1 MEFIELAGFILQFS
15 YPYAKTVYG
24 FSIPA
29 YIALIVAG
37 GIFLALHACKAAALF
52 IMAKKQGKKKLLW
65 CAFLPFAN
73 TFLIGEL
80 GGEVKFGNLR
90 LKHVGIV
97 AMLAELVFVA
107 CRGFVLGYYAYA
119 FHNGLTYFEVE
130 NNMIG
135 WGFNEGVLTDGMYT
149 ALNACE
155 IAGYILSFV
164 VIIAFIFV
172 NIGIFRKYAPDSYIW
187 MVVLCALLPPVEGIL
202 LLVFA
207 RRTPVDY
214 EKYMRERIEAIRR
227 RQAQYGPYGPY
238 GPYGQNPYG
247 QNQNPYGQNQNPY
260 GQPQQGSA
268 QGNEAPPDP
277 FGEFSDQK
285 GQGSQNGGGQ
295 SQNGGSGQNQNG
307 NGQNQNG
314 NGQNQNGNGQNG
326 SDADDFFS

>member
-90 LKHVGIV
+90 LKHVGVV

-107 CRGFVLGYYAYA
+107 CRGFVLGVYAYA
-119 FHNGLTYFEVE
+119 FQNGKTWFEFE
-130 NNMIG
+130 ENMIG

-164 VIIAFIFV
+164 VLIAFIFV

-227 RQAQYGPYGPY
+227 RQQAQYGPYGPY

-260 GQPQQGSA
+260 GQPQQGGA

-295 SQNGGSGQNQNG
+295 NQNGGQ
-307 NGQNQNG
+307 NGQNG
-314 NGQNQNGNGQNG
+314 GGNGQNG

>member
-24 FSIPA
+24 FWIPA

-37 GIFLALHACKAAALF
+37 GVFLALHACKAAALF

-90 LKHVGIV
+90 LKHVGVV

-107 CRGFVLGYYAYA
+107 CRGFVLGVYAYA
-119 FHNGLTYFEVE
+119 FQNGKTWFEFE
-130 NNMIG
+130 ENMIG

-164 VIIAFIFV
+164 VLIAFIFV

-227 RQAQYGPYGPY
+227 RQQAQYGPYGPY
-238 GPYGQNPYG
+238 GPYG
-247 QNQNPYGQNQNPY
+247 QNPYGQNQNPY

-285 GQGSQNGGGQ
+285 GQGSQNGN
-295 SQNGGSGQNQNG
+295 SQNQNG
-307 NGQNQNG
+307 SSGGQNG
-314 NGQNQNGNGQNG
+314 SGNGQNG

>member
-24 FSIPA
+24 FSIDA

-52 IMAKKQGKKKLLW
+52 IMAKKQGKKRLLW

-97 AMLAELVFVA
+97 AMIAELFFVA

-149 ALNACE
+149 ALHACE

-164 VIIAFIFV
+164 VIIAFILV

-207 RRTPVDY
+207 SSTPVDY

-227 RQAQYGPYGPY
+227 RQAQYGTYGPY
-238 GPYGQNPYG
+238 GPYG
-247 QNQNPYGQNQNPY
+247 QNPYGQNQNPY

-285 GQGSQNGGGQ
+285 GQGSQNGN
-295 SQNGGSGQNQNG
+295 SQNQNG
-307 NGQNQNG
+307 SSG
-314 NGQNQNGNGQNG
+314 GQNG

>member
-52 IMAKKQGKKKLLW
+52 IMAKKQGEKKLLW

-214 EKYMRERIEAIRR
+214 DKYMRERIEAIRR
-227 RQAQYGPYGPY
+227 RQQAQYGPYGPY
-238 GPYGQNPYG
+238 GPYG
-247 QNQNPYGQNQNPY
+247 QNPYGQNQNPY

-277 FGEFSDQK
+277 FGEFSNQK
-285 GQGSQNGGGQ
+285 GQGSQNG
-295 SQNGGSGQNQNG
+295 SGQNQNG
-307 NGQNQNG
+307 GQNGQNG
-314 NGQNQNGNGQNG
+314 GGSGQNG

>member
-52 IMAKKQGKKKLLW
+52 IMAKKQGKKRLLW

-97 AMLAELVFVA
+97 AMIAELFFVA
-107 CRGFVLGYYAYA
+107 CRGFVLGVYAYA
-119 FHNGLTYFEVE
+119 FQNERTWFEFE
-130 NNMIG
+130 ENMIG

-164 VIIAFIFV
+164 VLIAFIFV

-227 RQAQYGPYGPY
+227 RQQAQYGPYGPY

-247 QNQNPYGQNQNPY
+247 QNQNPYGQ
-260 GQPQQGSA
+260 PQQGGA

-285 GQGSQNGGGQ
+285 GQGSQNG
-295 SQNGGSGQNQNG
+295 SS
-307 NGQNQNG
+307 
-314 NGQNQNGNGQNG
+314 QNQNGNGQNG

>member
-90 LKHVGIV
+90 LKHVGV
-97 AMLAELVFVA
+97 AAMLAELVFVA

-155 IAGYILSFV
+155 IAGYILSFAAL
-164 VIIAFIFV
+164 IAFIFV

-214 EKYMRERIEAIRR
+214 DKYMRERIEAIRR
-227 RQAQYGPYGPY
+227 QQAQYGPYGPY

-295 SQNGGSGQNQNG
+295 NQNGGQ
-307 NGQNQNG
+307 NGQNG
-314 NGQNQNGNGQNG
+314 GGSGQNG

>member
-37 GIFLALHACKAAALF
+37 GVFLALHACKAAALF

-90 LKHVGIV
+90 LKHVGV
-97 AMLAELVFVA
+97 AAMLAELVFVA

-164 VIIAFIFV
+164 VLIAFIFV

-214 EKYMRERIEAIRR
+214 DKYMRERIEAIRR
-227 RQAQYGPYGPY
+227 RQQAQYGPYGPY

-285 GQGSQNGGGQ
+285 GQGSQNG
-295 SQNGGSGQNQNG
+295 SSQNQNG
-307 NGQNQNG
+307 SSG
-314 NGQNQNGNGQNG
+314 GQNG

>member
-24 FSIPA
+24 FSIDA

-37 GIFLALHACKAAALF
+37 GVFLALHACKAAALF

-90 LKHVGIV
+90 LKHVGVV

-227 RQAQYGPYGPY
+227 RQQAQYGPYGPY

-247 QNQNPYGQNQNPY
+247 QNQNPYGQ
-260 GQPQQGSA
+260 PQQGGA

-285 GQGSQNGGGQ
+285 GQGSQNGGG
-295 SQNGGSGQNQNG
+295 
-307 NGQNQNG
+307 
-314 NGQNQNGNGQNG
+314 NGQNG

>member
-97 AMLAELVFVA
+97 AMIAELFFVA
-107 CRGFVLGYYAYA
+107 CRGFVLGVYAYA
-119 FHNGLTYFEVE
+119 FQNGKTWFEFE
-130 NNMIG
+130 ENMIG

-227 RQAQYGPYGPY
+227 RQAQYGTYGPY

-260 GQPQQGSA
+260 GQPQQGGA

-285 GQGSQNGGGQ
+285 GQGSQNGN
-295 SQNGGSGQNQNG
+295 SQNQNG
-307 NGQNQNG
+307 SSG
-314 NGQNQNGNGQNG
+314 GQNG

>member
-24 FSIPA
+24 FSIDA

-90 LKHVGIV
+90 LKHVGVV

-227 RQAQYGPYGPY
+227 RQAQYGTYGPY
-238 GPYGQNPYG
+238 GPYG
-247 QNQNPYGQNQNPY
+247 QNPYGQNQNPY

-285 GQGSQNGGGQ
+285 GQGSQNGN
-295 SQNGGSGQNQNG
+295 SQNQNG
-307 NGQNQNG
+307 GG
-314 NGQNQNGNGQNG
+314 SGQNG

>member
-37 GIFLALHACKAAALF
+37 GVFLALHACKAAALF

-164 VIIAFIFV
+164 VLIAFIFV

-214 EKYMRERIEAIRR
+214 DKYMRERIEAIRR
-227 RQAQYGPYGPY
+227 RQQAQYGPYGPY

-260 GQPQQGSA
+260 GQPQQGGA

-285 GQGSQNGGGQ
+285 GQGSQNGN
-295 SQNGGSGQNQNG
+295 SQNQNG
-307 NGQNQNG
+307 S
-314 NGQNQNGNGQNG
+314 GNGQNG

>member
-107 CRGFVLGYYAYA
+107 CRGFVLGVYAYA
-119 FHNGLTYFEVE
+119 FQNGKTWFEFE
-130 NNMIG
+130 ENMIG

-164 VIIAFIFV
+164 VLIAFIFV

-214 EKYMRERIEAIRR
+214 DKYMRERIEAIRR

-238 GPYGQNPYG
+238 GPYG
-247 QNQNPYGQNQNPY
+247 QNPYGQNQNPY

-285 GQGSQNGGGQ
+285 GQGSQNGN
-295 SQNGGSGQNQNG
+295 SQNQNG
-307 NGQNQNG
+307 SSG
-314 NGQNQNGNGQNG
+314 GQNG

>member
-90 LKHVGIV
+90 LKHVGV
-97 AMLAELVFVA
+97 AAMLAELVFVA

-164 VIIAFIFV
+164 VLIAFIFV

-227 RQAQYGPYGPY
+227 RQAQYGPYGSY
-238 GPYGQNPYG
+238 GPYG
-247 QNQNPYGQNQNPY
+247 QNPYGQNQNPY

-285 GQGSQNGGGQ
+285 GQGSQNGN
-295 SQNGGSGQNQNG
+295 SQNQNG
-307 NGQNQNG
+307 SSG
-314 NGQNQNGNGQNG
+314 GQNG

>member
-52 IMAKKQGKKKLLW
+52 IMAKKQGKKRLLW

-227 RQAQYGPYGPY
+227 RQQAQYGPYGPY
-238 GPYGQNPYG
+238 GPYG
-247 QNQNPYGQNQNPY
+247 QNPYGQNQNPY

-285 GQGSQNGGGQ
+285 GQGSQNGN
-295 SQNGGSGQNQNG
+295 SQNQNG
-307 NGQNQNG
+307 GQNGQNG
-314 NGQNQNGNGQNG
+314 SGNGQNG

>member
-24 FSIPA
+24 FWIPA

-52 IMAKKQGKKKLLW
+52 IMAKKQGKKRLLW

-90 LKHVGIV
+90 LKHVGIA

-155 IAGYILSFV
+155 IAGYILSFAV
-164 VIIAFIFV
+164 LIAFIFV

-227 RQAQYGPYGPY
+227 RQAQYGTYGPY
-238 GPYGQNPYG
+238 GPYG
-247 QNQNPYGQNQNPY
+247 QNPYGQNQNPY

-295 SQNGGSGQNQNG
+295 NQNGGQ
-307 NGQNQNG
+307 NGQNG
-314 NGQNQNGNGQNG
+314 SSGGQNG

>member
-97 AMLAELVFVA
+97 AMIAELFFVA

-155 IAGYILSFV
+155 IAGYILSFA

-227 RQAQYGPYGPY
+227 RQAQYGTYGPY
-238 GPYGQNPYG
+238 GPYG
-247 QNQNPYGQNQNPY
+247 QNPYGQNQNPY

-285 GQGSQNGGGQ
+285 GQGSQNG
-295 SQNGGSGQNQNG
+295 SSQNQNG
-307 NGQNQNG
+307 SSG
-314 NGQNQNGNGQNG
+314 GQNG

>member
-90 LKHVGIV
+90 LKHVGVV

-164 VIIAFIFV
+164 VLIAFIFV

-227 RQAQYGPYGPY
+227 RQQAQYGPYGPY

-285 GQGSQNGGGQ
+285 GQGSQNG
-295 SQNGGSGQNQNG
+295 SSQNQNG
-307 NGQNQNG
+307 S
-314 NGQNQNGNGQNG
+314 GQNG

>member
-24 FSIPA
+24 FSIDA
-29 YIALIVAG
+29 YIALIIAG
-37 GIFLALHACKAAALF
+37 GVFLALHACKAAALF

-90 LKHVGIV
+90 LKHVGVV

-214 EKYMRERIEAIRR
+214 DKYMRERIEAIRR
-227 RQAQYGPYGPY
+227 RQAQYGTYGPY
-238 GPYGQNPYG
+238 GPYG
-247 QNQNPYGQNQNPY
+247 QNPYGQNQNPY

-285 GQGSQNGGGQ
+285 GQGSQNGN
-295 SQNGGSGQNQNG
+295 SQNQNG
-307 NGQNQNG
+307 SSG
-314 NGQNQNGNGQNG
+314 GQNG

>member
-90 LKHVGIV
+90 LKHVGVV

-155 IAGYILSFV
+155 IAGYILSFAAL
-164 VIIAFIFV
+164 IAFIFV

-227 RQAQYGPYGPY
+227 RQAQYGTYGPY
-238 GPYGQNPYG
+238 GPYG
-247 QNQNPYGQNQNPY
+247 QNPYGQNQNPY

-295 SQNGGSGQNQNG
+295 NQNGGQ
-307 NGQNQNG
+307 NGQNG
-314 NGQNQNGNGQNG
+314 GGSGQNG
-326 SDADDFFS
+326 SDADGFFS

>member
-37 GIFLALHACKAAALF
+37 GVFLALHACKAAALF

-90 LKHVGIV
+90 LKHVGVV

-164 VIIAFIFV
+164 VLIAFIFV

-227 RQAQYGPYGPY
+227 RQAQYGTYGPY

-285 GQGSQNGGGQ
+285 GQGSQNG
-295 SQNGGSGQNQNG
+295 SSQNQNG
-307 NGQNQNG
+307 S
-314 NGQNQNGNGQNG
+314 GNGQNG

>member
-24 FSIPA
+24 FWIPA

-97 AMLAELVFVA
+97 AMIAELFFVA
-107 CRGFVLGYYAYA
+107 CRGFVLGVYAYA
-119 FHNGLTYFEVE
+119 FQNGKTWFEFE
-130 NNMIG
+130 ENMIG

-164 VIIAFIFV
+164 VLIAFIFV

-214 EKYMRERIEAIRR
+214 EKYMRERIEEIRR
-227 RQAQYGPYGPY
+227 RQAQYGTYGPY

-260 GQPQQGSA
+260 GQPQQGGA

-285 GQGSQNGGGQ
+285 GQGSQNGN
-295 SQNGGSGQNQNG
+295 SQNQNG
-307 NGQNQNG
+307 SSG
-314 NGQNQNGNGQNG
+314 GQNG

>member
-80 GGEVKFGNLR
+80 GGEVKFGNMR
-90 LKHVGIV
+90 LKHVGVV

-227 RQAQYGPYGPY
+227 RQQAQYGPYGPY

-247 QNQNPYGQNQNPY
+247 QNQNPYGQ
-260 GQPQQGSA
+260 PQQGGA

-295 SQNGGSGQNQNG
+295 NQNGGQ
-307 NGQNQNG
+307 NGQNG
-314 NGQNQNGNGQNG
+314 GGSGQNG

>member
-52 IMAKKQGKKKLLW
+52 IMAKKQGKKRLLW

-97 AMLAELVFVA
+97 AMIAELFFVA
-107 CRGFVLGYYAYA
+107 CRGFVLGVYAYA
-119 FHNGLTYFEVE
+119 FQNERTWFEFE
-130 NNMIG
+130 ENMIG
-135 WGFNEGVLTDGMYT
+135 WGFEEGWLTDGMYT

-155 IAGYILSFV
+155 IAGYILSFAAL
-164 VIIAFIFV
+164 IAFIFV

-187 MVVLCALLPPVEGIL
+187 MVVLCALLPPVERIL

-207 RRTPVDY
+207 RRTPG
-214 EKYMRERIEAIRR
+214 A
-227 RQAQYGPYGPY
+227 
-238 GPYGQNPYG
+238 
-247 QNQNPYGQNQNPY
+247 
-260 GQPQQGSA
+260 
-268 QGNEAPPDP
+268 
-277 FGEFSDQK
+277 
-285 GQGSQNGGGQ
+285 
-295 SQNGGSGQNQNG
+295 
-307 NGQNQNG
+307 
-314 NGQNQNGNGQNG
+314 
-326 SDADDFFS
+326 

>member
-24 FSIPA
+24 FSIDA

-37 GIFLALHACKAAALF
+37 GVFLALHACKAAALF

-97 AMLAELVFVA
+97 AMIAELFFVA
-107 CRGFVLGYYAYA
+107 CRGFVLGVYAYA
-119 FHNGLTYFEVE
+119 FQNERTWFEFE
-130 NNMIG
+130 ENMIG

-164 VIIAFIFV
+164 VLIAFIFV

-214 EKYMRERIEAIRR
+214 DKYMRERIEAIRR
-227 RQAQYGPYGPY
+227 RQQAQYGPYGPY
-238 GPYGQNPYG
+238 GPYG
-247 QNQNPYGQNQNPY
+247 QNPYGQNQNPY

-285 GQGSQNGGGQ
+285 GQGSQNG
-295 SQNGGSGQNQNG
+295 SGQNQNG
-307 NGQNQNG
+307 SSG
-314 NGQNQNGNGQNG
+314 GQNG

>member
-24 FSIPA
+24 FSIDA

-37 GIFLALHACKAAALF
+37 GVFLALHACKAAALL

-97 AMLAELVFVA
+97 AMIAELFFVA

-135 WGFNEGVLTDGMYT
+135 WGFHEGVLTDGMYT

-164 VIIAFIFV
+164 VLIAFIFV

-214 EKYMRERIEAIRR
+214 DKYMRERIEAIRR
-227 RQAQYGPYGPY
+227 RQQAQYGPYGSY

-247 QNQNPYGQNQNPY
+247 QNPYGQNQNPY

-295 SQNGGSGQNQNG
+295 NQNGGQNG
-307 NGQNQNG
+307 QSGSG
-314 NGQNQNGNGQNG
+314 SGQNG

>member
-52 IMAKKQGKKKLLW
+52 IMAKKQGKKRLLW

-90 LKHVGIV
+90 LKHVGVV

-227 RQAQYGPYGPY
+227 RQQAQYGPYGPY

-285 GQGSQNGGGQ
+285 GQGSQNG
-295 SQNGGSGQNQNG
+295 SSQNQNG
-307 NGQNQNG
+307 GQNGQNG
-314 NGQNQNGNGQNG
+314 GGSGQNG

>member
-24 FSIPA
+24 FSIDA

-37 GIFLALHACKAAALF
+37 GVFLALHACKAAALF

-90 LKHVGIV
+90 LKHVGVV

-227 RQAQYGPYGPY
+227 RQAQYGTYGPY
-238 GPYGQNPYG
+238 GPYG
-247 QNQNPYGQNQNPY
+247 QNPYGQNQNPY

-285 GQGSQNGGGQ
+285 GQGSQNGN
-295 SQNGGSGQNQNG
+295 SQNQNG
-307 NGQNQNG
+307 SSG
-314 NGQNQNGNGQNG
+314 GQNG

>member
-24 FSIPA
+24 FSIDA

-52 IMAKKQGKKKLLW
+52 IMAKKQGKKRLLW

-90 LKHVGIV
+90 LKHVGVV

-214 EKYMRERIEAIRR
+214 DKYMRERIEAIRR
-227 RQAQYGPYGPY
+227 RQAQYGTYGPY
-238 GPYGQNPYG
+238 GPYG
-247 QNQNPYGQNQNPY
+247 QNPYGQNQNPY

-285 GQGSQNGGGQ
+285 GQGSQNGN
-295 SQNGGSGQNQNG
+295 SQNQNG
-307 NGQNQNG
+307 SSG
-314 NGQNQNGNGQNG
+314 GQNG

>member
-24 FSIPA
+24 FSIDA

-37 GIFLALHACKAAALF
+37 GVFLALHACKAAALF

-90 LKHVGIV
+90 LKHVGVV

-155 IAGYILSFV
+155 IAGYILSFAAL
-164 VIIAFIFV
+164 IAFIFV

-227 RQAQYGPYGPY
+227 RQAQYGTYGPY

-247 QNQNPYGQNQNPY
+247 QNQNPYGQ
-260 GQPQQGSA
+260 PQQGGA

-277 FGEFSDQK
+277 FGEFSNQK
-285 GQGSQNGGGQ
+285 GQGSQNGN
-295 SQNGGSGQNQNG
+295 SQNQNG
-307 NGQNQNG
+307 SSG
-314 NGQNQNGNGQNG
+314 GQNG

>member
-52 IMAKKQGKKKLLW
+52 IMAKKQGKKRLLW

-90 LKHVGIV
+90 LKHVGVV

-107 CRGFVLGYYAYA
+107 CRGFVLGVYAYA
-119 FHNGLTYFEVE
+119 FQNGKTWFEFE
-130 NNMIG
+130 ENMIG

-164 VIIAFIFV
+164 VLIAFIFV

-214 EKYMRERIEAIRR
+214 DKYMRERIEAIRR

-238 GPYGQNPYG
+238 GPYG
-247 QNQNPYGQNQNPY
+247 QNPYGQNQNPY

-295 SQNGGSGQNQNG
+295 
-307 NGQNQNG
+307 
-314 NGQNQNGNGQNG
+314 NQNGNGQNG

>member
-24 FSIPA
+24 FSIDA
-29 YIALIVAG
+29 YIALIIAG
-37 GIFLALHACKAAALF
+37 GVFLALHACKAAALF

-90 LKHVGIV
+90 LKHVGVV

-119 FHNGLTYFEVE
+119 FQNERTWFEFE
-130 NNMIG
+130 ENMIG
-135 WGFNEGVLTDGMYT
+135 WGFEEGWLTDGMYT

-155 IAGYILSFV
+155 IAGYILSFAAL
-164 VIIAFIFV
+164 IAFIFV

-227 RQAQYGPYGPY
+227 RQAQYGTYGPY
-238 GPYGQNPYG
+238 GPYG
-247 QNQNPYGQNQNPY
+247 QNPYGQNQNPY

-285 GQGSQNGGGQ
+285 GQGSQNG
-295 SQNGGSGQNQNG
+295 SGQNQNG
-307 NGQNQNG
+307 NGQNG
-314 NGQNQNGNGQNG
+314 G
-326 SDADDFFS
+326 DADDFFS

>member
-24 FSIPA
+24 FSIDA

-90 LKHVGIV
+90 FKHVGIA
-97 AMLAELVFVA
+97 AMLAELFYVG

-155 IAGYILSFV
+155 IAGYILSFAAL
-164 VIIAFIFV
+164 IAFIFV

-214 EKYMRERIEAIRR
+214 DKYMRERIEAIRR
-227 RQAQYGPYGPY
+227 RQQAQYGPYGPY

-247 QNQNPYGQNQNPY
+247 QSQNPY

-295 SQNGGSGQNQNG
+295 NQSSGQNGGGS
-307 NGQNQNG
+307 
-314 NGQNQNGNGQNG
+314 GQNG

>member
-24 FSIPA
+24 FSIDA
-29 YIALIVAG
+29 YIALIIAG
-37 GIFLALHACKAAALF
+37 GVFLALHACKAAALF

-90 LKHVGIV
+90 LKHVGVV

-155 IAGYILSFV
+155 IAGYILSFAAL
-164 VIIAFIFV
+164 IAFIFV

-214 EKYMRERIEAIRR
+214 DKYMRERIEAIRR
-227 RQAQYGPYGPY
+227 RQAQYGTYGPY
-238 GPYGQNPYG
+238 GPYG
-247 QNQNPYGQNQNPY
+247 QNPYGQNQNPY

-285 GQGSQNGGGQ
+285 GQGSQNG
-295 SQNGGSGQNQNG
+295 SGQNQNG
-307 NGQNQNG
+307 GQ
-314 NGQNQNGNGQNG
+314 NGQNG

>member
-24 FSIPA
+24 FSIDA

-37 GIFLALHACKAAALF
+37 GVFLALHACKAAALF

-107 CRGFVLGYYAYA
+107 CRGFVLGVYAYA
-119 FHNGLTYFEVE
+119 FQNGRTWFEFE
-130 NNMIG
+130 ENMIG

-227 RQAQYGPYGPY
+227 RQAQYGTYGPY
-238 GPYGQNPYG
+238 GPYG
-247 QNQNPYGQNQNPY
+247 QNPYGQNQNPY

-285 GQGSQNGGGQ
+285 GQGSQNG
-295 SQNGGSGQNQNG
+295 SGQNQNG
-307 NGQNQNG
+307 NGQNG
-314 NGQNQNGNGQNG
+314 G
-326 SDADDFFS
+326 DADDFFS

>member
-24 FSIPA
+24 FWIPA

-107 CRGFVLGYYAYA
+107 CRGFVLGVYAYA
-119 FHNGLTYFEVE
+119 FQNGKTWFEFE
-130 NNMIG
+130 ENMIG

-164 VIIAFIFV
+164 VLIAFIFV

-227 RQAQYGPYGPY
+227 RQQAQYGPYGPY

-260 GQPQQGSA
+260 GQPQQGGA

-285 GQGSQNGGGQ
+285 GQGSQNGN
-295 SQNGGSGQNQNG
+295 SQNQNG
-307 NGQNQNG
+307 SSG
-314 NGQNQNGNGQNG
+314 GQNG

>member
-90 LKHVGIV
+90 LKHVGVV

-119 FHNGLTYFEVE
+119 FHNGFTYFEVE

-227 RQAQYGPYGPY
+227 QQAQYGPYGPY
-238 GPYGQNPYG
+238 GPYG
-247 QNQNPYGQNQNPY
+247 QNPYGQNQNPY

-295 SQNGGSGQNQNG
+295 NQNGGQ
-307 NGQNQNG
+307 NGQNG
-314 NGQNQNGNGQNG
+314 SSGGHNG

>member
-52 IMAKKQGKKKLLW
+52 IMAKKQGKKRLLW

-97 AMLAELVFVA
+97 AMIAELFFVA
-107 CRGFVLGYYAYA
+107 CRGFVLGVYAYA
-119 FHNGLTYFEVE
+119 FQNGKTWFEFE
-130 NNMIG
+130 ENMIG

-164 VIIAFIFV
+164 VLIAFIFV

-227 RQAQYGPYGPY
+227 RQQAQYGPYGPY

-247 QNQNPYGQNQNPY
+247 QNQNPYGQ
-260 GQPQQGSA
+260 PQQGGA

-295 SQNGGSGQNQNG
+295 NQNG
-307 NGQNQNG
+307 SSG
-314 NGQNQNGNGQNG
+314 GQNG

>member
-37 GIFLALHACKAAALF
+37 GVFLALHACKAAALF

-90 LKHVGIV
+90 LKHVGVV

-164 VIIAFIFV
+164 VLIAFIFV

-227 RQAQYGPYGPY
+227 RQQAQYGPYGPY

-295 SQNGGSGQNQNG
+295 NQNGGQ
-307 NGQNQNG
+307 
-314 NGQNQNGNGQNG
+314 NGQNG

>member
-24 FSIPA
+24 FSIDA

-37 GIFLALHACKAAALF
+37 GVFLALHACKAAALF
-52 IMAKKQGKKKLLW
+52 IMAKKQGKKRLLW

-90 LKHVGIV
+90 LKHVGVV

-107 CRGFVLGYYAYA
+107 CRGFVLGVYAYA
-119 FHNGLTYFEVE
+119 FQNRRTWFEFE
-130 NNMIG
+130 ENMIG
-135 WGFNEGVLTDGMYT
+135 WGFEEGWLSDGMYT

-227 RQAQYGPYGPY
+227 RQAQYGTYGPY
-238 GPYGQNPYG
+238 GPYG
-247 QNQNPYGQNQNPY
+247 QNPYGQNQNPY

-285 GQGSQNGGGQ
+285 GQGSQNG
-295 SQNGGSGQNQNG
+295 SSG
-307 NGQNQNG
+307 
-314 NGQNQNGNGQNG
+314 GQNG

>member
-29 YIALIVAG
+29 YIALIIAG
-37 GIFLALHACKAAALF
+37 GVFLVLHACKAAALF
-52 IMAKKQGKKKLLW
+52 IMAKKQGKKRLLW

-90 LKHVGIV
+90 LKHVGVV

-155 IAGYILSFV
+155 IAGYILSFAAL
-164 VIIAFIFV
+164 IAFIFV

-227 RQAQYGPYGPY
+227 RQAQYGTYGPY

-260 GQPQQGSA
+260 GQPQQGGA

-295 SQNGGSGQNQNG
+295 NQNGGGS
-307 NGQNQNG
+307 
-314 NGQNQNGNGQNG
+314 GQNG